1 MNPKI
6 IAERD
11 NSLILFEAGKVKTVP
26 NTSYNQVKYR
36 DYKGERI
43 FYTFSD
49 GIYVKETFDDG
60 IFNAFMNEETIQIR
74 DSVGIAEAIRFHK
87 ANNQDKSFEDLFKKL
102 YFVER
107 KTELMAEM
115 IDVFGDRVV
124 TKRMK
129 DNSVAYIIDDRFMV
143 NDVGVSHF
151 KNDFGTWKFLCTV
164 AQGNLSK
171 MTIQTK
177 IGEIE
182 LGSTEL
188 TIMGKIGFLLSPDI
202 TDGVFFEQLSDK
214 MKSVLKAEVEFDSS
228 MSLGV

>member
-1 MNPKI
+1 
-6 IAERD
+6 
-11 NSLILFEAGKVKTVP
+11 
-26 NTSYNQVKYR
+26 
-36 DYKGERI
+36 
-43 FYTFSD
+43 
-49 GIYVKETFDDG
+49 
-60 IFNAFMNEETIQIR
+60 
-74 DSVGIAEAIRFHK
+74 
-87 ANNQDKSFEDLFKKL
+87 
-102 YFVER
+102 
-107 KTELMAEM
+107 M

>member
-26 NTSYNQVKYR
+26 NTLYNQVKYR

-49 GIYVKETFDDG
+49 GVYVKETFDDG

-74 DSVGIAEAIRFHK
+74 DSIGIAEAIRSHK

-129 DNSVAYIIDDRFMV
+129 DNNVAYIIDDRFMV

-202 TDGVFFEQLSDK
+202 TDGVFFEQLTDK
-214 MKSVLKAEVEFDSS
+214 MKSVLKAEVEFESKV
-228 MSLGV
+228 MGGT

>member
-26 NTSYNQVKYR
+26 NTLYNQVKYR

-49 GIYVKETFDDG
+49 GVYVKETFDDG

-74 DSVGIAEAIRFHK
+74 DSIGIAEAIRSHK

-202 TDGVFFEQLSDK
+202 TDGVFFEQLTDK
-214 MKSVLKAEVEFDSS
+214 MKSVLKAEVEFESKV
-228 MSLGV
+228 MGGT

>member
-43 FYTFSD
+43 FYTFDD

-87 ANNQDKSFEDLFKKL
+87 SNNQAKSF
-102 YFVER
+102 
-107 KTELMAEM
+107 
-115 IDVFGDRVV
+115 
-124 TKRMK
+124 
-129 DNSVAYIIDDRFMV
+129 
-143 NDVGVSHF
+143 
-151 KNDFGTWKFLCTV
+151 
-164 AQGNLSK
+164 
-171 MTIQTK
+171 
-177 IGEIE
+177 
-182 LGSTEL
+182 
-188 TIMGKIGFLLSPDI
+188 
-202 TDGVFFEQLSDK
+202 
-214 MKSVLKAEVEFDSS
+214 
-228 MSLGV
+228 